1 MQVNLPVTGQEY
13 DYPAD
18 DVLVST
24 TDLQGRISHGNHAF
38 FATSGYS
45 RDELLGE
52 AHSIVRHPDM
62 PEEAFR
68 DLWATIGRGRPW
80 TGIVKNRRKNGDH
93 YWVLANVT
101 PVMQNGKPKSYM
113 SVRFK
118 PTRQQV
124 AQAEALYRRIEAQ
137 RSSGRATFKLHAGHV
152 RKLGWRDW
160 PNRIYR
166 LSFTTRMAMSLA
178 LMVASLLLPFMVG
191 MSGMA
196 ALLAQMGTL
205 GVIGV
210 VLLWWFHT
218 NIEAPMDRA
227 DVLAGE
233 IAGCNLTSAV
243 DLGGSGEM
251 TMLLRRLWLIQFN
264 LRAVIGDVRAEIDGI
279 SLMAKEV
286 SRSSHDLSERTVS
299 QATSLEHTTT
309 AMRQLSNA
317 VQHTAQAAEQVSE
330 QSRQS
335 NAVAA
340 RGGQAVEQAGVTMS
354 AIEQSSNKVTDIIS
368 VIEGIAFQTN
378 ILALNA
384 AVEAARAGEE
394 GRGFA
399 VVASEVRSLA
409 QRSAAA
415 AREIRVLIGTSVS
428 QVNEGAQQMQQTAQ
442 TIEQV
447 VQTVAQVSTLIH
459 EISATTRE
467 QSTGIVQIN
476 DAVHEL
482 EQVTQQNAAFVKESA
497 AATDSLNLST
507 VTLARSVQVFRVK

>member
-18 DVLVST
+18 DILVST
-24 TDLQGRISHGNHAF
+24 TDLQGRITHGNHAF
-38 FATSGYS
+38 FATSGY
-45 RDELLGE
+45 DYNELIGE
-52 AHSIVRHPDM
+52 AHNIVRHPDM

-101 PVMQNGKPKSYM
+101 PVMQDGKPKSYM

-124 AQAEALYRRIEAQ
+124 AQAEALHKRIEAE
-137 RSSGRATFKLHAGHV
+137 RHSGRATFKLHAGNV

-160 PNRIYR
+160 PNRVYR
-166 LSFTTRMAMSLA
+166 LSFTARMAMSLA
-178 LMVASLLLPFMVG
+178 AMMVALLVPFFAG
-191 MSGMA
+191 MAGAA
-196 ALLAQMGTL
+196 ALLTQMGTL
-205 GVIGV
+205 SVIGTA
-210 VLLWWFHT
+210 LLWWFRTHV
-218 NIEAPMDRA
+218 ESPMDLA
-227 DVLAGE
+227 DALAGE
-233 IAGCNLTSAV
+233 IAGCNLSSV
-243 DLGGSGEM
+243 VNLKDSGEM
-251 TMLLRRLWLIQFN
+251 TMILRRLWQIQFN
-264 LRAVIGDVRAEIDGI
+264 LRAVIGDVRAEISGI
-279 SLMAKEV
+279 SQMTKEV
-286 SRSSHDLSERTVS
+286 SRSSHDLSQRTVS
-299 QATSLEHTTT
+299 QASSLEHTTT

-317 VQHTAQAAEQVSE
+317 VQHTAQAAEQVSD
-330 QSRQS
+330 QGRQS
-335 NAVAA
+335 NDVAA
-340 RGGQAVEQAGVTMS
+340 RGGKAVEQAGVTMK
-354 AIEQSSNKVTDIIS
+354 AIEQSSLKVTEIIA

-399 VVASEVRSLA
+399 VVAAEVRSLA

-415 AREIRVLIGTSVS
+415 AREIRDLIGTSVT
-428 QVNEGAQQMQQTAQ
+428 QVTEGAQQMQQTAQ
-442 TIEQV
+442 TIQQV
-447 VQTVAQVSTLIH
+447 VQSVAQVSGLIQQ
-459 EISATTRE
+459 ISATTRK

-482 EQVTQQNAAFVKESA
+482 EQVTQENAAFVQESA
-497 AATDSLNLST
+497 AAADSLNQST
-507 VTLARSVQVFRVK
+507 VTLARSVQVFRMR